1 MRHCLGLSG
10 GTGRSFPRSSPDC
23 TDLGLGRLTP
33 QRAAQ
38 AAAPRIPVASTAGI
52 AGCGRALTATVPRY
66 PARGW
71 VVGRRVGGCWV
82 SMGVPEE
89 LSTSVLRR
97 TAAGQ
102 QQQRTRARGV
112 PRVRQRRVVKARQGV
127 CPPDLSTGT
136 EILFSCTGMGWHW
149 PYGAACGRPVAFSR
163 PHQILADWRHATT
176 YSTANRLGGLV
187 FQEQLTGSSQT
198 LSWGGGSRQKSN
210 PTNPTLFRDIFLGPP
225 GVVPGSF
232 PKEHHFL
239 EERK

>member
-97 TAAGQ
+97 TAAEQ

-112 PRVRQRRVVKARQGV
+112 PG
-127 CPPDLSTGT
+127 STN
-136 EILFSCTGMGWHW
+136 
-149 PYGAACGRPVAFSR
+149 AACSKPGRASVRLTSLQGRRSSSPAQAWAGTG
-163 PHQILADWRHATT
+163 HMARHAVDLWLSPARTKSWRT
-176 YSTANRLGGLV
+176 GGMLQLTQQPTALGGW
-187 FQEQLTGSSQT
+187 FF
-198 LSWGGGSRQKSN
+198 KSN
-210 PTNPTLFRDIFLGPP
+210 
-225 GVVPGSF
+225 
-232 PKEHHFL
+232 
-239 EERK
+239 